1 MERNSSKIGFKTKSV
16 NNYDKKVIPDDIL
29 DKYNKIN
36 TEDKIDNYCF
46 INNTHITSLTGNENT
61 RIKNNNT
68 KIKKYIDKKSINE
81 IILL

>member
-36 TEDKIDNYCF
+36 TEDKI
-46 INNTHITSLTGNENT
+46 IIVLL
-61 RIKNNNT
+61 
-68 KIKKYIDKKSINE
+68 
-81 IILL
+81 IILILQA